1 MSMHLGNILYL
12 KPSRLG
18 VVVKIANE
26 VSKKYILYLLAH
38 EMPRC
43 SPVQLYGIPEKP
55 HGVIYTYS
63 VSIEWGFWT
72 ASFPNNI
79 FSYVSLDFY
88 QYYVRPMVISATHLK
103 TIIKCFF
110 LFCGP

>member
-1 MSMHLGNILYL
+1 MSMHCGNILYL

-43 SPVQLYGIPEKP
+43 SPVQL
-55 HGVIYTYS
+55 
-63 VSIEWGFWT
+63 
-72 ASFPNNI
+72 
-79 FSYVSLDFY
+79 
-88 QYYVRPMVISATHLK
+88 
-103 TIIKCFF
+103 
-110 LFCGP
+110 